1 MFIIIYLST
10 DYHQRDKFNL
20 DKRYSAEEKVDK
32 NKKFESRRKF
42 RKSQRVKWTGSI
54 LIRACL
60 KFWETDFPDNKFPVS
75 APSCHH

>member
-32 NKKFESRRKF
+32 NKKFESQKNF
-42 RKSQRVKWTGSI
+42 VKVNERNELG
-54 LIRACL
+54 
-60 KFWETDFPDNKFPVS
+60 KFW
-75 APSCHH
+75 